1 MDCHYNV
8 MIETIGMCIIAI
20 IVCISIGII
29 LYYWKKIIDS
39 NNKSK
44 ENMLEFK
51 TSHEKA
57 MKELEWRKKMEWEDR
72 IAKRNE
78 EKNIS
83 QIEEKLNKLKEE
95 VEKKQD
101 KPSSLDLNRIAM
113 LHLLLSGHKES
124 LSAENLDEEIKKVE
138 KTYQLLKDK
147 IS

>member
-1 MDCHYNV
+1 

>member
-1 MDCHYNV
+1 MDCNYNV

-29 LYYWKKIIDS
+29 LYYWKKVIDS
-39 NNKSK
+39 NNKRK
-44 ENMLEFK
+44 ENMLELK
-51 TSHEKA
+51 TSHEKGR
-57 MKELEWRKKMEWEDR
+57 KELEWRKKMEWEDR
-72 IAKRNE
+72 IAKKNE

-101 KPSSLDLNRIAM
+101 KPSPLDLNRIAM